1 MSGGS
6 RLVGVLLA
14 AAIAFAGYS
23 VGEGLLK
30 LRTGDRSVTIK
41 GLAEQDVKS
50 DFAVWALSFR
60 RAGNA
65 FADVQQALSE
75 DRAKVLAFL
84 KTQGF
89 ADSELDAAPVQVQDV
104 YAREYAQANAPL
116 RYNGV
121 GRVTVKTARV
131 DAVAKAANQTDPL
144 IAAGVQLTG
153 EGEGQGLPVFQLR
166 GVNALKSPLLKQATA
181 NAREQAVAFA
191 DDAGAML
198 GELKSANQGV
208 IRITDDDG
216 SDYDRGRTIGKRL
229 RVVSTFVYQLD

>member
-65 FADVQQALSE
+65 FADVQQSLAD
-75 DRAKVLAFL
+75 DRTRVVAFL
-84 KTQGF
+84 KSQGF
-89 ADSELDAAPVQVQDV
+89 TDDELDAAPVQVQDV

-144 IAAGVQLTG
+144 IAQGVQLTG

-166 GVNALKSPLLKQATA
+166 GVNALKPGLLQQATA

-191 DDAGAML
+191 ADAGATL
-198 GELKSANQGV
+198 GVLKSANQGV

-216 SDYDRGRTIGKRL
+216 ADFDRGRTIGKRL

>member
-1 MSGGS
+1 MTGDS
-6 RLVGVLLA
+6 RLTGVLVA
-14 AAIAFAGYS
+14 AAIAFAGYA

-50 DFAVWALSFR
+50 DFAVWTLNFR

-65 FADVQQALSE
+65 FAEVQQALTD
-75 DRAKVLAFL
+75 DRAKVVVFL
-84 KTQGF
+84 KGQGF
-89 ADSELDAAPVQVQDV
+89 SDEELDAAPVQVQDV

-116 RYNGV
+116 RYNGM
-121 GRVTVKTARV
+121 GQVTVKTARV
-131 DAVAKAANQTDPL
+131 DAVASSANQTDPL
-144 IAAGVQLTG
+144 IAAGVQITG

-166 GVNALKSPLLKQATA
+166 GVNALKSDLLKLATA
-181 NAREQAVAFA
+181 NAREQAIEFA
-191 DDAGAML
+191 ADAGARL
-198 GELKSANQGV
+198 GALQSANQGV

-216 SDYDRGRTIGKRL
+216 TDYDRGRTLGKRL

>member
-1 MSGGS
+1 MAAGS

-75 DRAKVLAFL
+75 DRASVLAFL

-131 DAVAKAANQTDPL
+131 DAVAEAANQTDPL

>member
-1 MSGGS
+1 MASAS
-6 RLVGVLLA
+6 RLTGLLVA

-50 DFAVWALSFR
+50 DYAIWTLSFR

-65 FADVQQALSE
+65 FGEVQQTLSD
-75 DRAKVLAFL
+75 DRARVLAFL
-84 KTQGF
+84 KAQGF
-89 ADSELDAAPVQVQDV
+89 ADDEVDAAAVQVQDV

-116 RYNGV
+116 RYNGM
-121 GRVTVKTARV
+121 GQVTVKTARV

-144 IAAGVQLTG
+144 IAQGVQLTG
-153 EGEGQGLPVFQLR
+153 EGEGQGLPVYQLR
-166 GVNALKSPLLKQATA
+166 GVNALKPGLLKLATA
-181 NAREQAVAFA
+181 NAREQAAEFA
-191 DDAGAML
+191 ADAGAVL
-198 GELKSANQGV
+198 GALQSANQGV
-208 IRITDDDG
+208 IRIADDDG
-216 SDYDRGRTIGKRL
+216 TDYDRGRTIGKRL